1 MYFGLNYELVNKKMG
16 LVVIEDKLIA
26 QLEEGR
32 FNDPFSILGPH
43 QAETAGNTT
52 IRVYQPYV
60 KQVEI
65 VCGGKTKPVI
75 AQRVKE
81 SALFVADVKTSTL
94 KNGYTLR
101 ITNND
106 GSVFEK
112 HDPYAFGPQITDFD
126 LQIWGEGNHEQA
138 YRFMGAHIREINGV
152 EGVSFV
158 VWAPSATRVSVVGP
172 FNNWDGRLHVMR
184 KYHDQGL
191 WEIFIP
197 GLGEGTIYKYE
208 ITTPFASI
216 PFLKADPYAFAT
228 ELRPRTASI
237 VTKLEGYDWNDSEW
251 IAKRNENQ
259 ALDAPISIY
268 EVHLGSWKRK
278 GSGDNDFLSYRE
290 LAAELIPY
298 VQELGFTH
306 IELLPVAEHP
316 YDPSWGYQV
325 NGYYAPTS
333 RFGKPED
340 FMFFVDECHKHG
352 IGVIVDWVPA
362 HFTKDDHGL
371 RMFDGTHLYEHA
383 DPRQGEHKD
392 WGTSIFNFGRSEV
405 MNFLISNALF
415 WMDKYH
421 IDGLR
426 VDAVASMLYL
436 DYSRKEGE
444 WIPNKFGGREN
455 LEAIEFLKK
464 FNIAV
469 HKTFPGVITM
479 AEESTAWPMVS
490 RPTYIGGLGFDFKWN
505 MGWMNDTLK
514 YIEVD
519 PLFRRYHQNQL
530 TFSMIY
536 AFTENFV
543 LPFSHDEVVHG
554 KRSMIS
560 KMPGDD
566 WQKAANL
573 RLLLS
578 YMYAHPGKKLLFMGT
593 EFGQWG
599 EWNSGAE
606 LDWPLLHFDRHRGL
620 KQLVEDLNTLYKHE
634 NAMYEVDY
642 DWEGFEWIDFSDA
655 DKSIIS
661 FLRYNKDKND
671 EVLCVFNFTPVVYQH
686 YKIGV
691 PAAGEYL
698 PIYNSDH
705 ERYGGS
711 NVLADTVQAVKGE
724 WQGQPYHIHV
734 TIPPL
739 AGMFFK
745 KR

>member
-1 MYFGLNYELVNKKMG
+1 MG
-16 LVVIEDKLIA
+16 LVVIEEKLIA

-32 FNDPFSILGPH
+32 FNDPFSVLGTH
-43 QAETAGNTT
+43 KVDETTSV
-52 IRVYQPYV
+52 IRVFQPYV

-65 VCGGKTKPVI
+65 VFGGKTKSVQASRI
-75 AQRVKE
+75 ND
-81 SALFVADVKTSTL
+81 SALFEATVKNTAI
-94 KNGYTLR
+94 KKGYTLK
-101 ITNND
+101 ITQND
-106 GSVFEK
+106 DSVIEK
-112 HDPYAFGPQITDFD
+112 HDAYAFGPQITEFD

-138 YRFMGAHIREINGV
+138 YRFMGSHLVEVDGV
-152 EGVSFV
+152 KGVTFV
-158 VWAPSATRVSVVGP
+158 VWAPSASRVSVVGP
-172 FNNWDGRLHVMR
+172 FNNWDGRLHIMR

-191 WEIFIP
+191 WEMFIP
-197 GLGEGTIYKYE
+197 GLEAGTLYKYE
-208 ITTPFASI
+208 IATPFSSI
-216 PFLKADPYAFAT
+216 PFLKSDPYAFES
-228 ELRPRTASI
+228 ELRPKTASI
-237 VTKLEGYDWNDSEW
+237 VSKLDGFKWTDDEW
-251 IAKRNENQ
+251 VANREKTQ

-278 GSGDNDFLSYRE
+278 GTADNDFLSYRE

-298 VQELGFTH
+298 VLELGFTH
-306 IELLPVAEHP
+306 IELLPIAEHP

-325 NGYYAPTS
+325 TGYFAPTS
-333 RFGKPED
+333 RFGSPHD
-340 FMFFVDECHKHG
+340 FMFFIDECHKHG

-371 RMFDGTHLYEHA
+371 RLFDGTHLYEHA

-392 WGTSIFNFGRSEV
+392 WGTNIFNFGRAEIL
-405 MNFLISNALF
+405 NFLISNALF
-415 WMDKYH
+415 WVDKYH

-444 WIPNKFGGREN
+444 WVPNKFGGREN

-464 FNIAV
+464 FNIAI
-469 HKTFPGVITM
+469 HKTFPGTVTM

-599 EWNSGAE
+599 EWNFGSE
-606 LDWPLLHFDRHRGL
+606 LDWPLLNFDRHKGI
-620 KQLVEDLNTLYKHE
+620 KQLIEDLNTLYKYE
-634 NAMYEVDY
+634 AAMYEVDY

-655 DKSIIS
+655 EKSVIS
-661 FLRYNKDKND
+661 FMRYSKEKED
-671 EVLCVFNFTPVVYQH
+671 EVLCLFNFTPVVYKH
-686 YKIGV
+686 YKVGV
-691 PAAGEYL
+691 PEPGEYVS
-698 PIYNSDH
+698 IYNSDH

-711 NVLADTVQAVKGE
+711 HVLTDPAYAVKGE
-724 WQGQPYHIHV
+724 WQGHPYHIHV
-734 TIPPL
+734 TVPPL

-745 KR
+745 KN